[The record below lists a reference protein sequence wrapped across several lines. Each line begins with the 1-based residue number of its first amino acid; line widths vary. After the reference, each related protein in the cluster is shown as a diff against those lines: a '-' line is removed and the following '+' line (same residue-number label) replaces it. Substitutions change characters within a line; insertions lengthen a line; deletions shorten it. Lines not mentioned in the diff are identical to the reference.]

1 MPMHTTAA
9 SSGLRPRRVPFA
21 RALVGAAL
29 LLLSASAGCASCE
42 EAPTTGYEHL
52 NDRIRDEMAKV
63 GLGPGDVFEVT
74 VYGEENLTRTLR
86 VSPEGDVHFP
96 FVDRLTVSG
105 LTATEIEE
113 LIRTRLQD
121 GYIREPSV
129 TVFVKEYNSKKVF
142 VLGEVQRPGT
152 FAYTAGMNIVEAITL
167 AGGFKDSA
175 NTNNVV
181 VTRHGPQ
188 GDQRIPVPVQKITE
202 GGAPNLSLQPGDIV
216 FVPDSLL

>member
-1 MPMHTTAA
+1 MRHGRAPRPWARWALAA
-9 SSGLRPRRVPFA
+9 VLMLFST
-21 RALVGAAL
+21 
-29 LLLSASAGCASCE
+29 SAGCASCE
-42 EAPTTGYEHL
+42 EASTTGYEHL

-74 VYGEENLTRTLR
+74 VYGEESLTRTLR

-96 FVDRLTVSG
+96 LIDRITVAG

-121 GYIREPSV
+121 GFIREPSV
-129 TVFVKEYNSKKVF
+129 TVFVKEYNSKKIF

-152 FAYTAGMNIVEAITL
+152 FPYSAGMNVVEAVSL

-175 NTNNVV
+175 NANNVV
-181 VTRHGPQ
+181 VTRHGPD
-188 GDQRIPVPVQKITE
+188 GDQRIPVPVKKISE
-202 GGAPNLSLQPGDIV
+202 GAAPNLSLQPGDIV